1 MERMTEGGEIK
12 MRCEQVEML
21 NQIQAL
27 EFVAVDFNLYL
38 DTHPDDGRALSDYTN
53 TIEELQ
59 RLRMAYNRYGGSLT
73 PMDQPKQGCWKWIE
87 EPWPWQ
93 IEY

>member
-1 MERMTEGGEIK
+1 
-12 MRCEQVEML
+12 MRYEQLEML
-21 NQIQAL
+21 NQLQAL

-38 DTHPDDGRALSDYTN
+38 DTHPDDQRALCEYHN

-59 RLRMAYNRYGGSLT
+59 RLRMAYVKCSGPLI